1 MCSTFATQV
10 AQKGIKLM
18 TKEELIV
25 ALVDR
30 INELVNV
37 PLIGESMEAVAI
49 RQVIE
54 PVVDLIPES
63 ILVFIMDASAGIDLS
78 ELSRLVDVLVAVVNK
93 YIDVP
98 KMSED
103 LESKWIRLV
112 IETVLELA
120 QSGKSITT

>member
-1 MCSTFATQV
+1 
-10 AQKGIKLM
+10 M
-18 TKEELIV
+18 TKEELVV